1 MISSCQAG
9 SVENTPVQEK
19 KVRINDASGFHIQL
33 EELSMKELDLRWG
46 NYSNPTQKV
55 LSFLPAKK
63 AIVSHFRIQDDT
75 INSTTAIPEKQFVVY
90 RESPEPYEMIVS
102 PTRHKNRAFFE
113 LLMSEHFYQHFF
125 TEESPFMSSFQR
137 DETIN
142 TPSPAFTA
150 QMMPAMQAII
160 NDMRQTPYNG
170 HLQAVYLEAKAIEL
184 FLMQVKQL
192 DHQHLP
198 KKTKLPAK
206 DIESLYAIKQYMEQ
220 HYEQPLSITALARKA
235 GINQMK
241 LKNGFKELFNTTVF
255 GYLSDIRM
263 QEAKRLLQD
272 EKLYVGEVADKIGY
286 KHPHHFTAAF
296 RKKFGMMP
304 KDIRK

>member
-1 MISSCQAG
+1 MISSCHAG
-9 SVENTPVQEK
+9 SADNTPVQEK
-19 KVRINDASGFHIQL
+19 KVRINDGAGFHIQL
-33 EELSMKELDLRWG
+33 EELSIKEVDLRWG
-46 NYSNPTQKV
+46 NYSNPSQKV
-55 LSFLPAKK
+55 MSFLPAKK
-63 AIVSHFRIQDDT
+63 MIVSHFRIQDDS
-75 INSTTAIPEKQFVVY
+75 ITTALTIPEKRFVVY
-90 RESPEPYEMIVS
+90 RESPEPYEMIVA
-102 PTRHKNRAFFE
+102 PTRLKNRAFFE
-113 LLMSEHFYQHFF
+113 LMMSEHFYQHFF
-125 TEESPFMSSFQR
+125 TEDSPFLRSFQR

-142 TPSPAFTA
+142 TPSPAYTA
-150 QMMPAMQAII
+150 QMMPAMQHII
-160 NDMRQTPYNG
+160 NDMQQSPYNG
-170 HLQAVYLEAKAIEL
+170 HLKAVYLEAKAIEL
-184 FLMQVKQL
+184 FLLQVKQL
-192 DHQHLP
+192 DDQHLP

-206 DIESLYAIKQYMEQ
+206 DVESLHAIKEFMEQ
-220 HYEQPLSITALARKA
+220 HYEQPLSITALARQA

-272 EKLYVGEVADKIGY
+272 EKMYVGEVADKIGY